1 MYKRFRKVTGVWS
14 EIEYFIIRLF
24 YSYIK
29 FTNFILVRIFN
40 RFPFPSLSRFFKEG
54 VVRGRDGRSKV
65 SRVSSSG
72 GR

>member
-1 MYKRFRKVTGVWS
+1 MTGVWS

-40 RFPFPSLSRFFKEG
+40 FSFSFSLSVSLKKGLCEG
-54 VVRGRDGRSKV
+54 GMADQKFLECHRVVVDNQPPS
-65 SRVSSSG
+65 
-72 GR
+72 